1 MCVSFKVVFEI
12 CENIMYPNQRQR
24 PQRGGGRQQQQQ
36 QQPSANPRQS
46 SAPGQSSSSPSA
58 SAFARGVALIS
69 PRGILNQS
77 RRFFDDYQRRRERIG
92 FGRQPRYRPLLAR
105 EEYQDGSG
113 FQPPRFLS
121 SWLRGP
127 GGVLLLFSIVSLW
140 FTMRTLDQF
149 THQTHVD
156 HRDKHVSRKFCEE
169 RNERAPLICAH
180 GGLHGGVGQEK
191 GASFPNTVSAFVAAS
206 REGFECVEVD
216 VSRTRD
222 NELVC
227 LHSRELKAI
236 TNNKF
241 ERVQDVTLD
250 VIRMHAKK
258 KGVWISTFREVV
270 DQVVNRGFKQVT
282 IDVKDDPK
290 AGWSGLPEQIFETV
304 FAEDSSN
311 HNGGGRSSNNNKHNS
326 KRSCEECVFWGKTDA
341 MLRKFIEFDGGK
353 HKVGYTV
360 ANFSRALRDE
370 GYHELS
376 INRPLGAYCV
386 AIQSEMA
393 EEEKLVRDAND
404 KLGLKTFAWT
414 VSDARRVR
422 KLANN
427 NVDGIVTDDPL
438 IVRNVFE
445 KMRRDCLRGSHHVR
459 DERL

>member
-1 MCVSFKVVFEI
+1 
-12 CENIMYPNQRQR
+12 MYPNQRQR
-24 PQRGGGRQQQQQ
+24 VRGGGGYA
-36 QQPSANPRQS
+36 PSAAPS
-46 SAPGQSSSSPSA
+46 SRPSSSSPSMF
-58 SAFARGVALIS
+58 SRGVALIS

-77 RRFFDDYQRRRERIG
+77 RRFFDDYRRERSFG
-92 FGRQPRYRPLLAR
+92 FGGRRQRRYRPLLAR
-105 EEYQDGSG
+105 EEDTG
-113 FQPPRFLS
+113 FQPPKFLS

-149 THQTHVD
+149 THQTHID
-156 HRDKHVSRKFCEE
+156 KRDKHVSRRFCEE
-169 RNERAPLICAH
+169 RNERMPLICAH
-180 GGLHGGVGQEK
+180 GGLHGGVRQEK

-241 ERVQDVTLD
+241 DRVQDVTLD
-250 VIRMHAKK
+250 VIRMHAKE
-258 KGVWISTFREVV
+258 KGVWISTFKEVV

-304 FAEDSSN
+304 FAEDNSN
-311 HNGGGRSSNNNKHNS
+311 HNGGGRGSHNKHNS
-326 KRSCEECVFWGKTDA
+326 KRSCEECVYWGKTDA

-360 ANFSRALRDE
+360 ANFSHELRDE
-370 GYHELS
+370 GYNELS

-386 AIQSEMA
+386 AVQSEMA
-393 EEEKLVRDAND
+393 EEEKLVRDANE

-414 VSDARRVR
+414 VNDARRVR

-427 NVDGIVTDDPL
+427 NIDGIVTDDPL